1 MPPALNVN
9 GANMDKIKCVTIAP
23 EEELKIQEAES
34 ISFVA
39 KSATI
44 QQMIDILNN
53 YSDVDEEIVE
63 AAIKERAL
71 RLEVEN
77 EIKKNCI
84 KNALDLLSI
93 CNQSYTCNKHLL
105 NEWEQ
110 VRLEEI
116 RGAIKLLSDSE
127 ANNG

>member
-1 MPPALNVN
+1 
-9 GANMDKIKCVTIAP
+9 MDKIKCVTIAP